1 MHNLKLSLTLATL
14 FTLTACGGGSNTSPV
29 PINSSSPSS
38 SSAES
43 SSSSAESSEESSAVS
58 SANSSAESSAS
69 SEAETALSLKAL
81 ADFPIGVAVSAGNE
95 TYSVLRDNV
104 NGAAQRAI
112 IEQHFDQMT
121 AGNIMKMSYLH
132 PGIDT
137 FTFDQADALLEYA
150 TENDI
155 TIHAHALVWHPDY
168 QVPDFMKTFEGDK
181 AAWMDLMK
189 THVETI
195 ASYYSGKV
203 PSWDVVN
210 EAFNDDGSYRN
221 SLFFQNMG
229 AEYIEAAFVNARAAD
244 ATVELYYNDY
254 SLSPG
259 GAKLNA
265 VLDMV
270 DDFQEREIPID
281 GVGFQMHIYMDYPAI
296 GAIRSSFE
304 AVVDRGLKVKVTELD
319 IPINNPYSAGYSFP
333 DNYVSEFTP
342 EIAQDQKVRYCE
354 IMEAYLDVVPAELR
368 GGFTVWGVWDGD
380 TWLNS
385 VLFDN
390 QHEDWPLLFDHDFN
404 PKPAL
409 DGVAAALK
417 GEDCN

>member
-1 MHNLKLSLTLATL
+1 MYNLKFFLTLTAL
-14 FTLTACGGGSNTSPV
+14 LTLTACGGGGGNTSPV
-29 PINSSSPSS
+29 PLNSSSSM
-38 SSAES
+38 
-43 SSSSAESSEESSAVS
+43 
-58 SANSSAESSAS
+58 ANSSAS
-69 SEAETALSLKAL
+69 SEADTSLSLKAL
-81 ADFPIGVAVSAGNE
+81 ADFPIGVAVSAGTE
-95 TYSVLRDNV
+95 THSILYDNA
-104 NGAAQRAI
+104 NGETQRAI
-112 IEQHFDQMT
+112 IEQHFDQIT

-132 PGIDT
+132 SDINT
-137 FTFDQADALLEYA
+137 FFYTHADALLDYA
-150 TENDI
+150 TENELS
-155 TIHAHALVWHPDY
+155 IHAHALVWHSDY
-168 QVPDFMKTFEGDK
+168 QVPDWMKNFEGDK
-181 AAWMDLMK
+181 AAWMVMMK

-195 ASYYSGKV
+195 AGNYSGRV

-229 AEYIEAAFVNARAAD
+229 ADYIEAAFVNTRAAD
-244 ATVELYYNDY
+244 GAVELYYNDY

-259 GAKLNA
+259 GPKLNA
-265 VLDMV
+265 VLNMV
-270 DDFQEREIPID
+270 DDFKARDIPID
-281 GVGFQMHIYMDYPAI
+281 GIGFQMHIYMDYPAI
-296 GAIRSSFE
+296 GAIRSSFK

-319 IPINNPYSAGYSFP
+319 IPINNPYSDNYSYP

-342 EIAQDQKVRYCE
+342 AIAQQQKVRYCE
-354 IMEAYLDVVPAELR
+354 IMEAYLDVVPAHLR

-417 GEDCN
+417 GEACN

>member
-1 MHNLKLSLTLATL
+1 MRNLNLFLTFATL
-14 FTLTACGGGSNTSPV
+14 FTLVACGGGGSNTSPV
-29 PINSSSPSS
+29 LVNSSSLSSASSLSS
-38 SSAES
+38 S
-43 SSSSAESSEESSAVS
+43 VS
-58 SANSSAESSAS
+58 SAQSSAS
-69 SEAETALSLKAL
+69 SEAGLSLKAL

-95 TYSVLRDNV
+95 TYSILRDNS
-104 NGAAQRAI
+104 NGAAQRVI
-112 IEQHFDQMT
+112 IEQHFDQIT

-132 PGIDT
+132 PQTNT
-137 FTFDQADALLEYA
+137 FTYDHADALLDYA
-150 TENDI
+150 TEHDI
-155 TIHAHALVWHPDY
+155 SIHGHALVWHPDY
-168 QVPDFMKTFEGDK
+168 QVPQFMQDFEGDK
-181 AAWMDLMK
+181 DAWMEIMK

-195 ASYYSGKV
+195 AAHYSGRL

-210 EAFNDDGSYRN
+210 EAFNDDGTYRN

-229 AEYIEAAFVNARAAD
+229 ADYIEAAFVNARAAD
-244 ATVELYYNDY
+244 GTAELYYNDY

-296 GAIRSSFE
+296 SAIRSSFK

-319 IPINNPYSAGYSFP
+319 IPINNPYSASYSYP

-342 EIAQDQKVRYCE
+342 PIAQQQKVRYCE

-385 VLFDN
+385 VLFNN

-409 DGVAAALK
+409 DGVASALK